1 MPEQSRTFA
10 NFGSDRVPEVPVAA
24 GSEFI
29 VIGSLEF
36 VKNGRT
42 LRTWPRNG
50 SNSVGSSGRRDRF
63 LALEAAEFPTTS
75 LILRQSR
82 SSIKTISAAK
92 SRSASWAI
100 STAKTGSTAGAI
112 SVSETWSTRST
123 RSFRTS
129 SSSKW

>member
-1 MPEQSRTFA
+1 MSEQSRTFA
-10 NFGSDRVPEVPVAA
+10 NFGSDRVAEVPVAA

-50 SNSVGSSGRRDRF
+50 SNSVGSSGRGNRF

-82 SSIKTISAAK
+82 SSIKTIATAK

-100 STAKTGSTAGAI
+100 SATKTGSTGGAV
-112 SVSETWSTRST
+112 SVSETWSTRS
-123 RSFRTS
+123 SRTS